1 MDHYERLVARC
12 VEALATFDPSSTSV
26 EDHLE
31 RFLVSS
37 EKTGEGEEEEV
48 TFVREVVAGC
58 VRYQQLVK
66 VVVSGFYL
74 SAQGRS
80 CLRADS
86 CLYNVMC
93 YLLLLRL
100 QEIGLAQWRRLV
112 LSLNTSKMYKF
123 LSFTLSEDNL
133 NGWITTE
140 WYKVYDRDF
149 VDRSILSP
157 LKRSH
162 DELLTLV
169 RELEERLANKTQS
182 KPASKPPTEVAPF
195 NLTKPQ
201 PRSLPTPEKI
211 PGLKPHRPVPVSTYT
226 RPAEHGKLAEA
237 FRNNRLRAET
247 TLEEAGRTQF
257 SCATA
262 EKSEKTKARMEDI
275 VVRRE
280 AELQFRPRRPEPV
293 PVSVLEEGPPVKMN
307 TAAVLREGARVQNEL
322 LLQEM
327 RLASLEAGEKD
338 SGEFTRWQEDMK
350 QREAAER
357 ETEVERR
364 HLEARLSYEDAII
377 AKESHLR
384 QVQQRAQAMKEESE
398 SLMQAYFAEREE
410 ERRELRRLVEAAA
423 GQNAAKEARA
433 QLQAMKKSIVE
444 AVSEE
449 SRALMARALEEA
461 EEEMRC
467 KAELIRQ
474 IRAMERVRVP
484 RTKLVDLTQT
494 GGQGLLVEMS
504 VAELRERL
512 SLLRVAEAQEEE
524 GRRRDIT
531 TLKQVH
537 SLWCTS
543 PTCCVAVPLTA
554 GQGDTH
560 L

>member
-37 EKTGEGEEEEV
+37 EKMGEGEEEEEEV

-58 VRYQQLVK
+58 VRYQQLIK
-66 VVVSGFYL
+66 VVVSGFYR
-74 SAQGRS
+74 SPQGRS

-86 CLYNVMC
+86 CLYNVVC
-93 YLLLLRL
+93 YLLLFRL
-100 QEIGLAQWRRLV
+100 QEIGPAQWRRLV
-112 LSLNTSKMYKF
+112 LSLNTTKMYKF
-123 LSFTLSEDNL
+123 LSLTLSEDNL
-133 NGWITTE
+133 NGWITSE
-140 WYKVYDRDF
+140 WYKVYDREF

-157 LKRSH
+157 LKSSH

-169 RELEERLANKTQS
+169 RELEEHLANKTQS
-182 KPASKPPTEVAPF
+182 KPAPKPPTEVAPF

-226 RPAEHGKLAEA
+226 RPAEQEKLAEA
-237 FRNNRLRAET
+237 FRSNRLIAET
-247 TLEEAGRTQF
+247 TLEEARRTQF
-257 SCATA
+257 ACATA
-262 EKSEKTKARMEDI
+262 EKSEKTKARMEEI
-275 VVRRE
+275 VVRRV

-322 LLQEM
+322 LLQEK

-384 QVQQRAQAMKEESE
+384 HVQQRAQAMKEESQ

-410 ERRELRRLVEAAA
+410 ERREMRRLVEAAA

-449 SRALMARALEEA
+449 SRSLMARALEEA
-461 EEEMRC
+461 EEEMQC

-474 IRAMERVRVP
+474 IRAMERVHVP

-512 SLLRVAEAQEEE
+512 GLLRVAEAQEEE
-524 GRRRDIT
+524 RRRRDIAT
-531 TLKQVH
+531 SKQVR
-537 SLWCTS
+537 SLS
-543 PTCCVAVPLTA
+543 LVHIS
-554 GQGDTH
+554 H
-560 L
+560 LLCL